1 MNPIEHAFIAALNH
15 LLHAAAWART
25 RLAPFADR
33 SACLV
38 LGPATIRFMVNS
50 EGYAVA
56 CDDTAPAVNISLPL
70 QALPGLVGIAE
81 SAASGGVRLEGDA
94 EFAEALGFVLR
105 NLRWDAEEDLSRI
118 IGDIAAHRVG
128 QGVRSL
134 AAAHARAWQGLRDN
148 LVEYLAEDGAMLATR
163 PQLSALAAELI
174 TLRDDLARC
183 EKRVDRLVHAPSGL
197 RAR

>member
-15 LLHAAAWART
+15 LLHAAAWARA
-25 RLAPFADR
+25 RLAPFAER

-38 LGPATIRFMVNS
+38 LGPATIRFMVNG

-56 CDDTAPAVNISLPL
+56 CDDTAPAVSINLPL
-70 QALPGLVGIAE
+70 QALPGLVGITD
-81 SAASGGVRLEGDA
+81 SAAGGVRLEGDA

-128 QGVRSL
+128 EGVRSL
-134 AAAHARAWQGLRDN
+134 ADAHARAWQGLRDN
-148 LVEYLAEDGAMLATR
+148 LVEYLAEDGAMLLTR

-183 EKRVDRLVHAPSGL
+183 EKRIERLVRAGSGPRL
-197 RAR
+197 R